1 MTNEG
6 NLPAGRQARMMKE
19 IVELVARVTKIP
31 QNKINLESDLFS
43 DLGVDSMTG
52 IEIFSAIDKKYNLD
66 VPEEKLKSVKTVGD
80 LVQLVNNLI

>member
-1 MTNEG
+1 MQ
-6 NLPAGRQARMMKE
+6 NLEQDIRGIVAEIIEKDPKE
-19 IVELVARVTKIP
+19 ITKDA
-31 QNKINLESDLFS
+31 EFVR